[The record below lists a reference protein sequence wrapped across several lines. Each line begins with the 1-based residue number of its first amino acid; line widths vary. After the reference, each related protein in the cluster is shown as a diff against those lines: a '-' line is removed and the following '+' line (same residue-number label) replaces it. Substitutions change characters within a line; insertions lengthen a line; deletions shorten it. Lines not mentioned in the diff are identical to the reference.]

1 MFYSCSISSSATY
14 LYFFIHHHSHLF
26 RHCVVCSQDSKSHD
40 GKCLLKG
47 HQLQHEFF
55 SIGDEVFTESSL
67 QQTFV
72 GKSENSLH
80 ISEGTIYF
88 QKHHQL
94 PARKY
99 EGLIRYGD
107 NWVSHLDDSGT
118 MIQVQLLSQPLTS
131 CWFSFCGWWQLLYRF
146 IDHDRPHIVKVLHR
160 H

>member
-1 MFYSCSISSSATY
+1 MLLLYIFPTSSSACISTLCR
-14 LYFFIHHHSHLF
+14 LYP
-26 RHCVVCSQDSKSHD
+26 R
-40 GKCLLKG
+40 LK
-47 HQLQHEFF
+47 EPWW
-55 SIGDEVFTESSL
+55 EVFVKEASIATWVL
-67 QQTFV
+67 FNWRW
-72 GKSENSLH
+72 G
-80 ISEGTIYF
+80 IYRKLSATNICGQKWKQFAKKVREQFIF